1 MKKKL
6 VRITTVPISLE
17 KLLEGQ
23 LGFMKSYY
31 RVIAV
36 SADEK
41 RLIAYG
47 KQENVE
53 VFPVEMTRKITPFK
67 DIIALFKLVR
77 FLKKEQP
84 FIVHTHTPKAGIVGM
99 LAATLANVP
108 NRLHTVAGMP
118 LLEATGFKRK
128 LLNFVEKLTYTCATK
143 VYPNSKGLKE
153 IIINNNFAKTSKLKV
168 LANGSSNGIDTAYFN
183 SQLFSTEDKDTLKK
197 QLGIQKKDFV
207 FIFVGR
213 LVGDKG
219 INELVAAFKQL
230 QSNPLLRGARGVLNY
245 SHKLL
250 LVGPFEQDLDPLKKE
265 TIHCIENDPAI
276 ISVGYQ
282 QDVRPYFAI
291 SNMLVFPSYR
301 EGFPNVVLQAG
312 AMELPSIVTDINGCN
327 EIIIEG
333 KNGWIVPVKNTT
345 ALEIAMRNCL
355 VEKDNFN
362 LAKSN
367 ARKMIENRYE
377 QKLVWDAILEEYK
390 ELEKRPFE

>member
-77 FLKKEQP
+77 FFKKEQP
-84 FIVHTHTPKAGIVGM
+84 FIVHTHTPKAGIIGM

-168 LANGSSNGIDTAYFN
+168 LANGSSNGINTAYFN
-183 SQLFSTEDKDTLKK
+183 PQLFSTKDKDTLKE
-197 QLGIQKKDFV
+197 QLGIQKNDFV

-213 LVGDKG
+213 IVGDKG

-245 SHKLL
+245 SCKLL

-265 TIHCIENDPAI
+265 TIHCIENDPTI

-345 ALEIAMRNCL
+345 ALEKEMRNCL

-377 QKLVWDAILEEYK
+377 QKLVWEAILEEYK
-390 ELEKRPFE
+390 ELEKHTP